1 MMMLFGITKLLDAIL
16 FVLHCN
22 HVTIVVDEFYNGGVA
37 NVNAHILTIVKEF
50 VRFKIG
56 SLVPIDHGL

>member
-1 MMMLFGITKLLDAIL
+1 MMMLFGITQLLDALL

-37 NVNAHILTIVKEF
+37 NVNTHMYVNHTQGVYEVQDRVI
-50 VRFKIG
+50 
-56 SLVPIDHGL
+56 S